1 MTTPRCVVD
10 ASAVL
15 AWIFDEHGSDAV
27 EKVLSVSAL
36 STVNLAEV
44 LYRADEDGM
53 QTDRLEQDLR
63 DLGVQIEPF
72 VADDAVGVKLIRR
85 QSRKKNL
92 GLSLADC
99 CCIAT
104 AQRLGVQVVGGDRA
118 WDALDLDVEIQPFR

>member
-1 MTTPRCVVD
+1 MVD

-15 AWIFDEHGSDAV
+15 AWIFDERGSDAV
-27 EKVLSVSAL
+27 EKVLGVSAL

-53 QTDRLEQDLR
+53 RTDGLEQDLR

-72 VADDAVGVKLIRR
+72 VADDAERVKVIRR
-85 QSRKKNL
+85 QSRKKKL
-92 GLSLADC
+92 SLSLADC

-104 AQRLGVQVVGGDRA
+104 AQRLGVQVVGGDRE
-118 WDALDLDVEIQPFR
+118 WDALDLEVEIQPFR